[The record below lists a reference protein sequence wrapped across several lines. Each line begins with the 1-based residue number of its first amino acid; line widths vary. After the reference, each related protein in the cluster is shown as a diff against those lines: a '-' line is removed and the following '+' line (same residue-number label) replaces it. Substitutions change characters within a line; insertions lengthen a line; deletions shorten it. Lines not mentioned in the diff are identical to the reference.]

1 MKNLKIA
8 FAENGH
14 SIAVSEKVTK
24 EYMNITSIN
33 KKKNIDTIKDSK
45 IVKLPCISK
54 LGPKL
59 GKEF

>member
-1 MKNLKIA
+1 MKILKIV

-33 KKKNIDTIKDSK
+33 KKKEYRYN
-45 IVKLPCISK
+45 
-54 LGPKL
+54 
-59 GKEF
+59 